1 MLLESWNLEL
11 VAPMGHWN
19 LMRGLWLHHLHH
31 FEQWVRLGGNWL
43 LVHWL
48 WLEHS
53 EWVHCLGSVLLMMR
67 LVLVVVNL
75 WLHKLHHVLL
85 RFNSLL
91 NELLNGLVD
100 ALEDLIDIWE
110 HQLKWVDILVLVVLV
125 GIFNLSVESLFLDVR
140 SLDGLVPLVV
150 ESTDRGS
157 QLSHIVCPSVEL
169 SHLFEVRVAS
179 VINVGKLVQIEHHS
193 KDVEN
198 VVKDS
203 FLHVLLE
210 DALPWVLKAPSLE
223 VILNSLEMA
232 DLEILIKGVDNKAT
246 SILDFIDTN
255 GPEVFVNLLVES
267 METGE
272 GWLDPVTKALLR
284 DDMIVLGVPSFDV
297 ASVNV
302 LQE

>member
-43 LVHWL
+43 LVHWQGL
-48 WLEHS
+48 VMS
-53 EWVHCLGSVLLMMR
+53 

-85 RFNSLL
+85 RLNSLL

-125 GIFNLSVESLFLDVR
+125 GIFHLSVESLFLDVR

-150 ESTDRGS
+150 ESTD
-157 QLSHIVCPSVEL
+157 
-169 SHLFEVRVAS
+169 
-179 VINVGKLVQIEHHS
+179 
-193 KDVEN
+193 
-198 VVKDS
+198 
-203 FLHVLLE
+203 
-210 DALPWVLKAPSLE
+210 
-223 VILNSLEMA
+223 
-232 DLEILIKGVDNKAT
+232 
-246 SILDFIDTN
+246 
-255 GPEVFVNLLVES
+255 
-267 METGE
+267 
-272 GWLDPVTKALLR
+272 
-284 DDMIVLGVPSFDV
+284 
-297 ASVNV
+297 
-302 LQE
+302 